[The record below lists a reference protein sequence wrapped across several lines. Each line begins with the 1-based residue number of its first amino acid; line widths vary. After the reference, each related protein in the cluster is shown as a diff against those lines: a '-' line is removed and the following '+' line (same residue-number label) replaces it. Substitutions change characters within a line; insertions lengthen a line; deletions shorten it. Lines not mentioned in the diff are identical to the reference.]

1 VVVKDEKDTNMDV
14 GIKFTSFYVLN
25 CTRDVDSNSRSLMPM
40 TRYVTRCSQQVG
52 KN

>member
-14 GIKFTSFYVLN
+14 GIKFTSFYVLS
-25 CTRDVDSNSRSLMPM
+25 CTRDSNSRSLLPM
-40 TRYVTRCSQQVG
+40 KRHVTRCSQQVG